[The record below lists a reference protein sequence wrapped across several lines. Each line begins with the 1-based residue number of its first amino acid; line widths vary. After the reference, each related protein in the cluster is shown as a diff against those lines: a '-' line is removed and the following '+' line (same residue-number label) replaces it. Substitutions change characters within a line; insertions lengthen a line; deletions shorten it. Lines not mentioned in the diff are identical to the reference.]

1 MFPTSWESLSASS
14 SRTADG
20 SPASAPFLI
29 RRQPRGVVVHCPF
42 CRHTDSRVVDSRL
55 VDDGAAIRRRRQCS
69 ECGRR
74 FTTTESA
81 GLTVIKRSGVTEP
94 FSRTKVLVG
103 VRKAC
108 QGRPVDEDAL
118 AVLAQR
124 VEEVVRST
132 GAAEID
138 AHEVGLAVLGPLR
151 ELDEVAYL
159 RFASVYQN
167 FETLEDFEAAIA
179 LLRLDR
185 SHAESPSVNTTT

>member
-1 MFPTSWESLSASS
+1 
-14 SRTADG
+14 
-20 SPASAPFLI
+20 
-29 RRQPRGVVVHCPF
+29 VHCPF

-55 VDDGAAIRRRRQCS
+55 VDDGAVIRRRRQCAS
-69 ECGRR
+69 CGRR

-118 AVLAQR
+118 ALLAQQ
-124 VEEVVRST
+124 VEEVVRSS
-132 GAAEID
+132 GQAEIN

-151 ELDEVAYL
+151 ALDEVAYL

-185 SHAESPSVNTTT
+185 SSQSEAASATTTSEAASATTTSEAASATTTT